1 MEDDDSTHKFIDDL
15 IYRDAKCYCRH
26 IGYRSKKPGGCFYGM
41 TAKMMSLLERNDPT
55 LHGLIV
61 DGRDW
66 IKGSGRLF
74 GESTGLY
81 TLRIEDGTG
90 TADRSWLDELCRGI
104 THNRSIESF
113 SLTSWCKSDTDIF
126 GILFPFLQY
135 NSSLRYIH
143 VSLEH
148 LGSFATS
155 LSQCQNGQLEYINVI
170 SRGSTEAEAVALFR
184 SLNEQPKL
192 TDLSIRMYRSHAII
206 DVHCITILKNA
217 LNKHNSVLKLTMRLD
232 LSKEGWKI
240 FASILSHPVCSI
252 LKLEIEAKRVN
263 VIHLARAMAANNS
276 LRHLS
281 ITGVRS
287 PKTSENCWGIL
298 HRALCDVSSINKTF
312 SSNHTLHELVVS
324 QELSLQEEIY
334 DDKPLPND
342 ISSLLDMNKIED
354 KAQVARKKILK
365 YHFTEEGKDVHVFA
379 RMPLPTMPVA
389 IEWISRDQNEF
400 SLMYEVLRS
409 VPALFERLASNVE
422 T

>member
-1 MEDDDSTHKFIDDL
+1 MEDDDDSTNKFIDDL

-26 IGYRSKKPGGCFYGM
+26 IGYRSKKPGGCKLGM
-41 TAKMMSLLERNDPT
+41 SAERISQLERNDPT

-61 DGRDW
+61 NGRDW
-66 IKGSGRLF
+66 IKGSGHVF
-74 GESTGLY
+74 GETTCLY
-81 TLRIEDGTG
+81 TLNIEDGTG

-126 GILFPFLQY
+126 GNLFPFLQY

-143 VSLEH
+143 VSIEH

-155 LSQCQNGQLEYINVI
+155 LSRCQNGQLEYINVI
-170 SRGSTEAEAVALFR
+170 SRGSTEAEVATLFG

-192 TDLSIRMYRSHAII
+192 TNLSIRMYRSHAII
-206 DVHCITILKNA
+206 DVDGITILKNA
-217 LNKHNSVLKLTMRLD
+217 LIKHNSVLKLTMRLD

-240 FASILSHPVCSI
+240 FASILSHPACSI

-276 LRHLS
+276 LRHLYV
-281 ITGVRS
+281 TGVRS
-287 PKTSENCWGIL
+287 PNTSENCWGIL

-334 DDKPLPND
+334 DDKPLPSD

-354 KAQVARKKILK
+354 KAQVARHKILK
-365 YHFTEEGKDVHVFA
+365 FHFTEDKDVHVFA
-379 RMPLPTMPVA
+379 RTMPLTTMPVA
-389 IEWISRDQNEF
+389 IEWIGRNRTEF
-400 SLMYEVLRS
+400 LLMYEVVRS
-409 VPALFERLASNVE
+409 VPALFERL
-422 T
+422 